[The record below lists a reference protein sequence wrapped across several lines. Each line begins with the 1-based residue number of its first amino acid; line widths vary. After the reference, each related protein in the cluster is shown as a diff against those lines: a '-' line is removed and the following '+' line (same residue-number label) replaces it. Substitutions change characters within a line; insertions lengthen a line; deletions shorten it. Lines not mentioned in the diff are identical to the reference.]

1 MRLVAQIMYE
11 KAPLTNSIEKA
22 YERHTAF
29 HSKHLYIED
38 NEQANTSQQQIL
50 NRVLVIL
57 DRAAVILDKYSG
69 ILYTTRIER
78 LSTRVLID
86 F

>member
-29 HSKHLYIED
+29 HSMHLYIED
-38 NEQANTSQQQIL
+38 NDQANTSQQQIL
-50 NRVLVIL
+50 NRVL

-78 LSTRVLID
+78 PSTRVLID